1 MYIVEYSKACES
13 IGWPIPNR
21 YPYWRASVPR
31 AFGTT
36 NKSPNNLAFTYSMCV
51 PGKEHRTHRLPYCHY
66 RTSMELKTFH
76 TPPNISRAIKARG
89 MLHPHTLLQ
98 TICCTFFTAHVSEF
112 FDFSLFL
119 GNRCSNPCGYG
130 YTNLFC
136 MLDKTN
142 RYLFC
147 LFGTFLILYFV
158 CLVIFWN

>member
-1 MYIVEYSKACES
+1 MRINRVAITEQVTILMSVRPSRIWQQTRAPTTWHLRTVCACREKS
-13 IGWPIPNR
+13 TEPIG
-21 YPYWRASVPR
+21 
-31 AFGTT
+31 
-36 NKSPNNLAFTYSMCV
+36 
-51 PGKEHRTHRLPYCHY
+51 LPYCHY

-89 MLHPHTLLQ
+89 MLHPHTPLQ
-98 TICCTFFTAHVSEF
+98 TNCCTFFTAHMSVF

-142 RYLFC
+142 RY
-147 LFGTFLILYFV
+147 YFV
-158 CLVIFWN
+158 YLVLF